1 MSSPNEPVKPTP
13 FAVAEPQQAGT
24 TASSTAAAAAGSQ
37 RWLVPALLV
46 LLALALAVIFWLPG
60 QLQPPVATPQAAP
73 DTGSGNASGQAAPP
87 PREPAAEPAASP
99 WSDAQQARLRK
110 EAQDVLAQLLP
121 LQFELEERGAASWA
135 TAALA
140 SATEAAARGDAH
152 YQAREFTAARE
163 QYEDSLAQLQAL
175 EAAMPDILEDALQ
188 RAAAALEAGD
198 RDALAAALAQ
208 AALLEPDNAEL
219 AALTTRAESMEAL
232 QGLLAAAAAA
242 EADGDLAAAEQ
253 QLRDAAQLDPASQR
267 AQEQL
272 ARVTA
277 AHTQQRFHRAMSEGY
292 EALDQGSFDKARSAF
307 QRAGTLQAD
316 SAEVGTALAE
326 LRSAETAARLAG
338 LRREGRSLE
347 DSEDWED
354 AVARY
359 QEALQLDA
367 SIVFAQEG
375 LARAQPRAR
384 LDRQLR
390 EALDAPERL
399 ADPAVAASLE
409 KVLRQARTLSPQGP
423 VLAAQLAELE
433 QALVQAT
440 TPLTVTLRSDQQ
452 TEVLVQRVARLGQ
465 FAERSLELRPGTYT
479 AVGSRE
485 GYRDVRQTFTLRHGE
500 APPPVFIACTEPI

>member
-232 QGLLAAAAAA
+232 QGL
-242 EADGDLAAAEQ
+242 LAAAEQ

>member
-13 FAVAEPQQAGT
+13 FTVAEAQAESAAPG
-24 TASSTAAAAAGSQ
+24 TAASAASNQ
-37 RWLVPALLV
+37 RWLVPALVV

-60 QLQPPVATPQAAP
+60 QLQPSVAIPDAAP
-73 DTGSGNASGQAAPP
+73 DASRGTAVSQPTPA
-87 PREPAAEPAASP
+87 PRESPAEPAISP

-110 EAQDVLAQLLP
+110 EAQDVLAELLP

-135 TAALA
+135 AAALA
-140 SATEAAARGDAH
+140 RATEAAGRGDAH
-152 YQAREFTAARE
+152 YQAREFVPAKE

-175 EAAMPDILEDALQ
+175 EEAMPDILEDALQ
-188 RAAAALEAGD
+188 RATAALETGD
-198 RDALAAALAQ
+198 REVLAEALEQ
-208 AALLEPDNAEL
+208 AALLAPNHPEL
-219 AALTTRAESMEAL
+219 AALTARAESMEAL
-232 QGLLAAAAAA
+232 QALLAAATAA
-242 EADGDLAAAEQ
+242 EAAGDLAAAEQ
-253 QLRDAAQLDPASQR
+253 QLRDAAELDPDSRR

-277 AHTQQRFHRAMSEGY
+277 SHRQQRFHRAMSEGY

-307 QRAGTLQAD
+307 QRAGKLQAD
-316 SAEVGTALAE
+316 SAEVSTALAE
-326 LRSAETAARLAG
+326 LQSAETAARLAG
-338 LRREGRSLE
+338 LRRQGRSLE
-347 DSEDWED
+347 DSEAWED

-359 QEALQLDA
+359 REALKLDPT
-367 SIVFAQEG
+367 IVFAQEG
-375 LARAQPRAR
+375 LARAEPRAR

-390 EALDAPERL
+390 DALEAPERL

-433 QALVQAT
+433 QKLVQAT

-465 FAERSLELRPGTYT
+465 FAERKLELRPGSYT
-479 AVGSRE
+479 AVGSRD
-485 GYRDVRQTFTLRHGE
+485 GYRDVRQTFTVRHGE